1 MFGIDE
7 LKMLLKMLEVQPLTL
22 ILNKIYKLYLDD
34 KFMTYE
40 EKFKK
45 IANLVFI
52 LKEAEKKNKSYFLKK
67 EEIMKELIYKL
78 YANNLCQKTNKSIE
92 EKPLIV

>member
-22 ILNKIYKLYLDD
+22 ILNKIYKLYLD
-34 KFMTYE
+34 KFLTYNNE

-45 IANLVFI
+45 IANLVFL
-52 LKEAEKKNKSYFLKK
+52 LKEAEKKNKSYFLNK
-67 EEIMKELIYKL
+67 EEIMKELIYKI
-78 YANNLCQKTNKSIE
+78 YANF
-92 EKPLIV
+92 